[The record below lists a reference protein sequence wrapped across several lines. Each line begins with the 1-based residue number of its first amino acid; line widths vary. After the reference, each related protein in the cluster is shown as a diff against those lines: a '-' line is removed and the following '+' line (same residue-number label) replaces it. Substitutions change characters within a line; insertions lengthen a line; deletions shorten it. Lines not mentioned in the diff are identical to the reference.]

1 MRIAL
6 ILDSLHT
13 LKPHKDS
20 SLAMMREAA
29 SRGHELFV
37 ALQDD
42 LFLRQ
47 EQARLRAQS
56 FEFVDD
62 ENVLF
67 H

>member
-1 MRIAL
+1 MRIAVIL
-6 ILDSLHT
+6 DQLDSL
-13 LKPHKDS
+13 KPYKDT
-20 SLAMMREAA
+20 SLAIMREAA
-29 SRGHELFV
+29 SRGHQLFV
-37 ALQDD
+37 ALQSD